1 MHRQQQNVNQDQGS
15 QGSQQQQQQL
25 HRGSDD
31 RSGNNDAEWTQ
42 RQQESQQPQQPRQQQ
57 RSGHSSVTYSG
68 SYAETLSGGH
78 RTSSRS
84 ELLMDSNGTFKFSE
98 HAEDSSKQD
107 QPVRDRRLEGRWRT
121 ENGEATFDVE
131 KAEGDDTGDRHF
143 SLPLRQLQSTEPFP
157 FRHTRM
163 PLMSSHI
170 PDFLRLL

>member
-15 QGSQQQQQQL
+15 QGSQGQQQQQ
-25 HRGSDD
+25 HRGGGDD
-31 RSGNNDAEWTQ
+31 
-42 RQQESQQPQQPRQQQ
+42 SQQPQQPRQQQ
-57 RSGHSSVTYSG
+57 RSGYSSVTYSG

-84 ELLMDSNGTFKFSE
+84 ELLMDSDGTWKFSE

-107 QPVRDRRLEGRWRT
+107 KPVRDRRLEGRWRT
-121 ENGEATFDVE
+121 ENGEANFDVE

-143 SLPLRQLQSTEPFP
+143 TVPLRQLQSTEPFP